1 MQTWKLIQ
9 NARGDIIKLAVDNVE
24 ITHVSGFELRSE
36 AQGYVELNIRVL
48 IVPGKSKVVMRDEQD
63 DKPSETSSRRLDI

>member
-9 NARGDIIKLAVDNVE
+9 NARGDRIKLAVDNVE

-63 DKPSETSSRRLDI
+63 DKLSETSSRRLDI

>member
-63 DKPSETSSRRLDI
+63 DKLSETSSRRLDI